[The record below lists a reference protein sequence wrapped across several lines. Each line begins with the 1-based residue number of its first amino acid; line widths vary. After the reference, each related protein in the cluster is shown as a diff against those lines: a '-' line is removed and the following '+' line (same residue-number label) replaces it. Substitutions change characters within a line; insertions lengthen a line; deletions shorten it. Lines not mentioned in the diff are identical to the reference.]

1 MKRPI
6 DFVDVNFHNNMKQPN
21 DIVVKKKDMES
32 LKMFEWE
39 LFVNSIEYAVR
50 AYIPIKAIEA
60 FKGNHLDGNLCRLI
74 YDMTEEE
81 AFLPNIQVKKI

>member
-1 MKRPI
+1 MG
-6 DFVDVNFHNNMKQPN
+6 
-21 DIVVKKKDMES
+21 IV
-32 LKMFEWE
+32 L
-39 LFVNSIEYAVR
+39 NSIEYVVR

-81 AFLPNIQVKKI
+81 AFLPNIQVKKSKNKTYRKLERYALYMIRSS